1 MNRLLF
7 TLLALSAAVALHAQ
21 DLRRE
26 ETLSDWQFR
35 NDHDFEQTDG
45 WRPVTVPHDW
55 AICGP
60 FSRENDLQE
69 VAVIQNGETA
79 STLKTGRTGGLPYV
93 GKGCYRRTIP
103 VDTLAGRRYV
113 LLFDGAMSEARVLVN
128 GREVSFWPYG
138 YSAFSCE
145 ITQALHVGENQLVVL
160 LENRPQS

>member
-7 TLLALSAAVALHAQ
+7 TLLALSAAAALHAQ

-26 ETLSDWQFR
+26 EPLTDWQFR

-79 STLKTGRTGGLPYV
+79 SSLAACPTSVRDAIGGRSRSIRWPGGV
-93 GKGCYRRTIP
+93 TCCSSTVR
-103 VDTLAGRRYV
+103 
-113 LLFDGAMSEARVLVN
+113 
-128 GREVSFWPYG
+128 
-138 YSAFSCE
+138 
-145 ITQALHVGENQLVVL
+145 
-160 LENRPQS
+160 